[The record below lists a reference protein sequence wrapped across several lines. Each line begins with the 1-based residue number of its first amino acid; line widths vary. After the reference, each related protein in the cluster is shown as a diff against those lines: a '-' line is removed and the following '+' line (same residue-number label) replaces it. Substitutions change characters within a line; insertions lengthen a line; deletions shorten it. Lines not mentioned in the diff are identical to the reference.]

1 MCCLIQI
8 RAQKCPAAVRGL
20 VPAGPAGPSHARM
33 EENDCVPVETAAGA
47 TRGES
52 GHPLEVHDDAQNEVQ
67 KAGEDDDPTV
77 KFDTK
82 RKLLAGE
89 DGSIDAEALSFI
101 KLLRLL
107 SLSLSLSLSL
117 VLFLSRALSLSLSH
131 SLSLFRSLSLSPPP
145 SLSLHLS
152 LSPSLSQC
160 IRYSSSCTSCVCAGL
175 GQASVGGH

>member
-82 RKLLAGE
+82 HKLPQAGE
-89 DGSIDAEALSFI
+89 DGTHEASASIY
-101 KLLRLL
+101 
-107 SLSLSLSLSL
+107 SLSLCL
-117 VLFLSRALSLSLSH
+117 
-131 SLSLFRSLSLSPPP
+131 
-145 SLSLHLS
+145 
-152 LSPSLSQC
+152 
-160 IRYSSSCTSCVCAGL
+160 
-175 GQASVGGH
+175 